1 MKRRMRSQL
10 SRSLWLIVLALGSS
24 CYSFSGASLPA
35 HLKTIGIPLATD
47 NSGFGRSE
55 IRQSVTDQLT
65 QKFTR
70 EGSLQ
75 VRDKSISDA
84 ILDVTVTK
92 VTDDPVSVRAGDELT
107 TKRVTIV
114 VDATYRDVKMQKLV
128 WERNF
133 QQFADYPVSQSLQGF
148 NDALLRAIDR
158 LTDDLMLG
166 VISNW

>member
-1 MKRRMRSQL
+1 ML
-10 SRSLWLIVLALGSS
+10 FVLPS

-47 NSGFGRSE
+47 NSGFGRSD
-55 IRQSVTDQLT
+55 IRQSLTDQLT

-75 VRDKSISDA
+75 VRDRSIADA
-84 ILDVTVTK
+84 ILEVTITK
-92 VTDDPVSVRAGDELT
+92 VSDEPISVRAGDELT

-114 VDATYRDVKMQKLV
+114 VSATYRDVKMQKLV

-133 QQFADYPVSQSLQGF
+133 QQFADYSVAQALEGF
-148 NDALLRAIDR
+148 NKALSGALDK